1 MTKMCAYFCLF
12 LGAWV
17 SACTW
22 VCMCAWF
29 MIWTMICVRVSVCFS
44 GCGGYLSV
52 CVSVCVCLFL
62 CMCLVFVYVCVSVS
76 LCLIVCICVWIY
88 VCMCVVVCV
97 NMSVRICVCEGYIG
111 TPCLHNILCQVKP
124 RLELGCVAM
133 KKKILYM
140 TCFFLSLPRG
150 WNDFRDRLK
159 FYRLL
164 LPGFGRN

>member
-1 MTKMCAYFCLF
+1 
-12 LGAWV
+12 
-17 SACTW
+17 
-22 VCMCAWF
+22 
-29 MIWTMICVRVSVCFS
+29 
-44 GCGGYLSV
+44 
-52 CVSVCVCLFL
+52 
-62 CMCLVFVYVCVSVS
+62 
-76 LCLIVCICVWIY
+76 
-88 VCMCVVVCV
+88 MCVVVCV

-124 RLELGCVAM
+124 RLELGGVAM